1 MTTNFDW
8 KNYGKSKEKELS
20 ILIREAKRIVEETE
34 EPWPKEHYGRP
45 PYPSRTMVLICILKI
60 YFKMPY
66 RDIEGLLKTNATLRR
81 ELNLESVP
89 DHNTIQRAV
98 EKIPGEYFRKLNN
111 KITINFK
118 KRGMT
123 LPSMQLALA

>member
-1 MTTNFDW
+1 M
-8 KNYGKSKEKELS
+8 
-20 ILIREAKRIVEETE
+20 EEIE

-60 YFKMPY
+60 YFKMTY

-81 ELNLESVP
+81 ELNLVVVP
-89 DHNTIQRAV
+89 DHNTIQRAM
-98 EKIPGEYFRKLNN
+98 EKIPEEYFRKLNN

-123 LPSMQLALA
+123 LPSMQLDLA

>member
-1 MTTNFDW
+1 MSRNFDW
-8 KNYGKSKEKELS
+8 KSYGKSKEKELL
-20 ILIREAKRIVEETE
+20 ILIREAKKIVEDIE
-34 EPWPKEHYGRP
+34 EPWSKEHYGRP
-45 PYPSRTMVLICILKI
+45 PYPSRTMVLICILKV

-81 ELNLESVP
+81 ELNIGVVP
-89 DHNTIQRAV
+89 DHNTIQRAM
-98 EKIPGEYFRKLNN
+98 EKIPEEYFKKLNN

-123 LPSMQLALA
+123 LPSMQLVLA